1 MFDGDEREQGESGEE
16 NTGTGEKA
24 ATGGEGTNPAQGTPP
39 IDGGGQRAGQTQ
51 APAPDDDVGVPEE
64 LDDRP

>member
-1 MFDGDEREQGESGEE
+1 MFDSDEREQGESGEE
-16 NTGTGEKA
+16 NTDTGEKA

-51 APAPDDDVGVPEE
+51 TPAPDDDVGVPEE

>member
-16 NTGTGEKA
+16 NTGEKA

-51 APAPDDDVGVPEE
+51 VPAPDDDVGVPEV